1 MLMNGRK
8 ILFFAYTEWYLYNF
22 RSALLGAV
30 DGAGYGVKCVS
41 PPGPYGQRLR
51 QAGFDWQ
58 ALPFARDSRLGML
71 RSAWRTRASLR
82 ALIREDRPAVVHS
95 FTLTSILL
103 AGLAGL
109 AGVSVRARWAACEC
123 GDRPGL
129 RIYRHFAAASGAARC
144 AAPVHPA
151 GTGRG

>member
-71 RSAWRTRASLR
+71 RSAWKTRASLR
-82 ALIREDRPAVVHS
+82 ALIREHRPDVVHS

-103 AGLAGL
+103 AWLACPSGL
-109 AGVSVRARWAACEC
+109 GVCR
-123 GDRPGL
+123 DRPGV
-129 RIYRHFAAASGAARC
+129 RIYRHVAAASAAARR

-151 GTGRG
+151 GTGRR